1 MRDALV
7 TTNYLIDANR
17 GGEYYY
23 MYAKG
28 IKTGTTNEA
37 GRCLVTTASA
47 DGYSYMAILLHA
59 PYEEGVTE
67 DYATMTDAADLFR
80 WALTSLEMNT
90 VATSSKPLCEVK
102 VNLAWGKNS
111 TLLYPETDL
120 SAIVPK
126 DCTDENIIIEQDV
139 PESVDA
145 PLDKGS
151 VVGKAT
157 IYYKADANSEKQ
169 KLAEVNVVAGEKIE
183 RSGILY
189 VFNIIGTVFQ
199 SYWFIVIIALIILVL
214 IIYLIISKIHGKR
227 KKKKRNVK
235 HYRNL

>member
-1 MRDALV
+1 
-7 TTNYLIDANR
+7 
-17 GGEYYY
+17 
-23 MYAKG
+23 
-28 IKTGTTNEA
+28 
-37 GRCLVTTASA
+37 
-47 DGYSYMAILLHA
+47 
-59 PYEEGVTE
+59 
-67 DYATMTDAADLFR
+67 
-80 WALTSLEMNT
+80 MNT

-157 IYYKADANSEKQ
+157 IYYKADATAKSRSLPRLMLLQAKRLNA
-169 KLAEVNVVAGEKIE
+169 AEFSMCSTSSAQY
-183 RSGILY
+183 SSP
-189 VFNIIGTVFQ
+189 IGL
-199 SYWFIVIIALIILVL
+199 S
-214 IIYLIISKIHGKR
+214 
-227 KKKKRNVK
+227 
-235 HYRNL
+235 

>member
-1 MRDALV
+1 
-7 TTNYLIDANR
+7 
-17 GGEYYY
+17 

-126 DCTDENIIIEQDV
+126 DCTDENIIIEPDV
-139 PESVDA
+139 PERVEA

-151 VVGKAT
+151 IGGKAT

-214 IIYLIISKIHGKR
+214 IIYLIVSKIHGKR
-227 KKKKRNVK
+227 KRKKRNVK

>member
-1 MRDALV
+1 
-7 TTNYLIDANR
+7 
-17 GGEYYY
+17 
-23 MYAKG
+23 
-28 IKTGTTNEA
+28 
-37 GRCLVTTASA
+37 
-47 DGYSYMAILLHA
+47 
-59 PYEEGVTE
+59 
-67 DYATMTDAADLFR
+67 MT
-80 WALTSLEMNT
+80 
-90 VATSSKPLCEVK
+90 
-102 VNLAWGKNS
+102 
-111 TLLYPETDL
+111 
-120 SAIVPK
+120 
-126 DCTDENIIIEQDV
+126 
-139 PESVDA
+139 

-227 KKKKRNVK
+227 KRKKRNVK